1 MKKNIIILAGVLLT
15 LISCSLKEELND
27 SITKEASDNILGAN
41 QALISAYQQ
50 LRSFENFDNQY
61 VLQEHP
67 SDEMAGPTRGSDWDD
82 NGTWRALH
90 LHTWTPDNIRILGA
104 WEQLYKGLAFAI
116 DAQSFEG
123 ITAEQKA
130 QAVFLQSLYTFYIT
144 DIFGQVAMRVPGES
158 VNNLPSLT
166 FKRTEAIDYSIGILE
181 AQLANL
187 PSGTASTAY
196 IANKNAGNALLAK
209 MYLNRAVY
217 KATDADGKPQ
227 AGPYTFTS
235 ADMQKVIDYADAAMV
250 GRTLQNNYFENF
262 SPSNGE
268 ISNELIFTAKN
279 TNTEGGDIFQL
290 SFVTL
295 HYNQT
300 PSGYNGFVT
309 LTDLYNKFEA
319 QDTRRSK
326 SVPGFTD
333 QHGLKAGI
341 LEGPQVD
348 QNGLPILKRDSPG
361 QLVFSQDFSL
371 TNSTEEKGMRV
382 VKYLPDYGNLKRP
395 SNDFVFLRLADV
407 MLMKAEALFRK
418 GNSTAEALIIVN
430 TLRQKRGASNLLS
443 LTLINILDERG
454 RELYWEGHRR
464 QDQIRFGTFNN
475 PVQGRSTVTD
485 RHVLIFPIPLAKLAA
500 NPNLF
505 QNPGY

>member
-1 MKKNIIILAGVLLT
+1 MKKNIILLAGAILT
-15 LISCSLKEELND
+15 LTSCSLSEELND
-27 SITKEASDNILGAN
+27 SITKEASNNILGSD
-41 QALISAYQQ
+41 QALSSAYQQ
-50 LRSFENFDNQY
+50 LRSFQNNDNQLM
-61 VLQEHP
+61 LQEHP

-90 LHTWTPDNIRILGA
+90 LHTWTPDNAKILGS

-116 DAQSFEG
+116 DAQSFTG
-123 ITAEQKA
+123 ITASQKA

-144 DIFGQVAMRVPGES
+144 DIFGQVSMREPGES
-158 VNNLPSLT
+158 VSNLPSKNL
-166 FKRTEAIDYSIGILE
+166 KRTEAIDYAIQILE

-187 PSGTASTAY
+187 PDGTAATSY

-217 KATDADGKPQ
+217 KATDATGKPQ
-227 AGPYTFTS
+227 AGPYTFPA
-235 ADMQKVIDYADAAMV
+235 ADMDKVITYSDAAMV
-250 GRTLQNNYFENF
+250 GRTLQTNYFENF
-262 SPSNGE
+262 GPTNGE
-268 ISNELIFTAKN
+268 VSTELIFTAKN
-279 TNTEGGDIFQL
+279 TNTEGGQIHSL
-290 SFVTL
+290 SLGSL

-300 PSGYNGFVT
+300 PSGWNGFVA

-319 QDTRRSK
+319 QDKRRSA

-333 QHGLKAGI
+333 KHGLLAGI

-348 QNGLPILKRDSPG
+348 EKGTPILKRDSPG
-361 QLVFSQDFSL
+361 QLIFSQDFSL

-382 VKYLPDYGNLKRP
+382 VKYLPDYNKP
-395 SNDFVFLRLADV
+395 TQASNDFVFLRLGDV
-407 MLMKAEALFRK
+407 MLMKAEALARK
-418 GNSTAEALIIVN
+418 ANTADALVIVN
-430 TLRQKRGASNLLS
+430 TLRVKRGATSLVS
-443 LTLINILDERG
+443 LTLQDILNERS

-464 QDQIRFGTFNN
+464 QDQIRFATFNAA
-475 PVQGRSTVTD
+475 VQGRTTVTD
-485 RHVLIFPIPLAKLAA
+485 AHVLIFPIPLAKLAA